1 MSQEKDPSEMS
12 SQYSA
17 LQLDAL
23 RELANIGSGT
33 AGTALSQ
40 MLGRPV
46 DISVPNALALP
57 LADAV
62 DAVGAAEEEVTGV
75 VIPLAGDMQA
85 IVVLIFTVDD
95 AATLCGLLGV
105 EAGTEV
111 GESALGE
118 IGNILGASYVGSLSA
133 MTGLALEPTPPQT
146 VTDML
151 AAIVSTVL
159 AANAT
164 GTDTALILDSELAV
178 EGESCSLSFLMLPA
192 EGGVDELLARLG
204 MA

>member
-1 MSQEKDPSEMS
+1 MTTS
-12 SQYSA
+12 YTA

-40 MLGRPV
+40 MLGRTV

-62 DAVGAAEEEVTGV
+62 DAVGAPEEEITSV

-85 IVVLIFTVDD
+85 IVLLAFPVAD
-95 AATLCGLLGV
+95 AATLCALLGV

-111 GESALGE
+111 GLSALGE
-118 IGNILGASYVGSLSA
+118 IGNILGASYVGSLGA
-133 MTGLALEPTPPQT
+133 MTGLDLEPTPPQII
-146 VTDML
+146 TDML

-159 AANAT
+159 AST
-164 GTDTALILDSELAV
+164 STTTDIALILDSELTV
-178 EGESCSLSFLMLPA
+178 ESESCSLSFLLLPTA
-192 EGGVDELLARLG
+192 GGVDELLARMG